1 MKKNFLSAIVFASIA
16 TATNATTYM
25 NVEQE
30 GGQVSSF
37 DVEKVI
43 QVTYGDAENT
53 DVCVSSSEVE
63 ELKKQYEKKIEN
75 LQSTIEELQSNNQF
89 DVILYNNVEYVDLG
103 LESGLMWAT
112 ANLGAQKPED
122 FGSFFM
128 WGELDSKGND
138 KSAYSANNYSLYD
151 ATNKKYI
158 KYDAETSKL
167 MLRDDAASANL
178 GGYWRMPTAE
188 DCKELIDACTW
199 QLVDSPNGE
208 YKMAVGT
215 SKANGKTI
223 TFPCAGKLISVQGAA
238 LYTGSYGLYWT
249 SELDVDSSAWILD
262 LGTHNLSTPSKKPSI
277 TRQTRYE
284 GATIRAVCP
293 SK

>member
-1 MKKNFLSAIVFASIA
+1 MKKNFLSAIIFA
-16 TATNATTYM
+16 TAATAANATTYM

-151 ATNKKYI
+151 ATDKNYL
-158 KYDAETSKL
+158 KYDAETPKL
-167 MLRDDAASANL
+167 TLRDDAASANL
-178 GGYWRMPTAE
+178 GGYWRIPTVADYE
-188 DCKELIDACTW
+188 ELIAGCTW
-199 QLVDSPNGE
+199 ELIKDSNDE
-208 YKMAVGT
+208 YNIAVGT

-223 TFPCAGKLISVQGAA
+223 YFPCAGKLDAIQGAV
-238 LYTGSYGLYWT
+238 LYTGFYGLYWT
-249 SELDVDSSAWILD
+249 SELYSTAAGSICD
-262 LGTHNLSTPSKKPSI
+262 LGTHNINTPSKKPSI
-277 TRQTRYE
+277 TNLARYD